1 MMILEDFYLGRS
13 FGRSGQGDRPG
24 LKFTWTWTWEHEREK
39 LMGECP
45 DGPGHNFLGQIYLS
59 GPWTSGTLSWHSNYN
74 LIGYQTEGQVTCVT
88 WFKYSQS
95 SISFNVRM

>member
-45 DGPGHNFLGQIYLS
+45 DGPGHSIFGTNLPF
-59 GPWTSGTLSWHSNYN
+59 WTLD
-74 LIGYQTEGQVTCVT
+74 IGDTELALEL
-88 WFKYSQS
+88 
-95 SISFNVRM
+95 

>member
-45 DGPGHNFLGQIYLS
+45 DGPGHNFWDKFTFLDLGHR
-59 GPWTSGTLSWHSNYN
+59 GH
-74 LIGYQTEGQVTCVT
+74 
-88 WFKYSQS
+88 
-95 SISFNVRM
+95 

>member
-88 WFKYSQS
+88 WFKYTVSVEYHS
-95 SISFNVRM
+95 M